1 MDIIREVT
9 CKSPLGVKGLSLG
22 YFVSRVWKLVNG
34 LPCFLHLWQEQGFF
48 FFFFFDIAFSVP
60 P

>member
-1 MDIIREVT
+1 MRSYMLIT
-9 CKSPLGVKGLSLG
+9 SGVKGLSLG

-34 LPCFLHLWQEQGFF
+34 LPCFLKLYGNSKGFF
-48 FFFFFDIAFSVP
+48 FLDIAFSVP